1 MYPCIYAYC
10 TRTHIRPRLRKKK
23 GQNKV
28 SFATLYNCSIN
39 NRIYSIYEL
48 RYFNLPNLTKL
59 SENSKIPLNPR
70 FCVFAV
76 R

>member
-1 MYPCIYAYC
+1 MHIVRVHIYTQDYEKRRDRTKYC
-10 TRTHIRPRLRKKK
+10 L
-23 GQNKV
+23 QLD
-28 SFATLYNCSIN
+28 ATLYNCSIN
-39 NRIYSIYEL
+39 NSIYSIYEL
-48 RYFNLPNLTKL
+48 WYFNLPNLTKL